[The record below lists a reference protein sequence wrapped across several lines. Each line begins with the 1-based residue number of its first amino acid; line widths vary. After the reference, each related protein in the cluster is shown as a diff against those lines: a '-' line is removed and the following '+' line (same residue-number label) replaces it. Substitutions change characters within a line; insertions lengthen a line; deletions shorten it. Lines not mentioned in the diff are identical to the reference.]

1 MWMQTAHRTDIERVW
16 VNFTNSDGQTITA
29 HYPVVKFVKDSNN
42 SSIGTNEA
50 ATRPSIFGYAG
61 IGGGAFIGLAYEDV
75 ANNDVGI
82 AQVYGYHESV
92 LIAPLNGAVTI
103 RCGHALTYDLTTV
116 GCNSVG
122 ADVTG
127 PVVTLDTIGGG
138 AASGNSSLL
147 SANIA
152 TAGQAYADHVFIRAM

>member
-29 HYPVVKFVKDSNN
+29 HYPVVKFVKASNN

-92 LIAPLNGAVTI
+92 LIAPLAGAVTI
-103 RCGHALTYDLTTV
+103 RCGHALTYDLTTL

-138 AASGNSSLL
+138 EASGQGALL
-147 SANIA
+147 SANL
-152 TAGQAYADHVFIRAM
+152 TAVRAGFASHVFIRAM